1 VPCVGLQVAVI
12 EYARNVLHL
21 EHAHST
27 EFDPECANP
36 VVIFMPE
43 GSKTHMGGTMR
54 LGLRVTELQ
63 TTDCHA
69 ARLYRS
75 RDNKIRERHRH
86 RCASLTGHAI
96 CLQVASCGVRIPIN
110 SACTHGA

>member
-1 VPCVGLQVAVI
+1 MAVI
-12 EYARNVLHL
+12 EFARHVLKW

-27 EFDPECANP
+27 EFDPECVDP

-86 RCASLTGHAI
+86 RYANCSF
-96 CLQVASCGVRIPIN
+96 CCVRDSN
-110 SACTHGA
+110 FACTCQYRLTEWLDVQV